1 MQLAAATEEGDL
13 GSPFLIAALWAI
25 LGTSRAAVEPG
36 VQQGTLMITSKLPHV
51 GTTIFT
57 QMSQLAVEAG
67 ALNLSQGFPDFDGPQ
82 ALRDAVGRHIA
93 NGHNQY
99 APMTGLPALRQQV
112 AAKIARSYGVEVN
125 ADSEVTITPG
135 ATQAI
140 FCAIQAVIQRGDE
153 VIVFDPCY
161 DSYEPAV
168 ELAGGRCVHVQ
179 LGLEDFAID
188 WQRLAEALSPR
199 TRMII
204 LNTPHNPSG
213 ALISRAELDQLAAL
227 IRDRDIYLVSDEV
240 YEHLV
245 FDGVPHVSVLAHE
258 ELYKRAFVVSSF
270 GKTYHVT
277 GWKTGYVVA
286 PPALSA
292 ELRKVHQYVSFCGVT
307 PLQYALADFMAQCPE
322 HVEELPAFY
331 QAKRDLFCDLLSAS
345 RFSFTRVAGTYF
357 QLVDYAQI
365 RPDLND
371 VDMAKW
377 MTREH
382 GVAAIPVSV
391 FYQQPPQG
399 QRLVRLC
406 FAKREE
412 TLRQA
417 AEKLCVI

>member
-1 MQLAAATEEGDL
+1 
-13 GSPFLIAALWAI
+13 
-25 LGTSRAAVEPG
+25 
-36 VQQGTLMITSKLPHV
+36 MIISKLPNV

-57 QMSQLAVEAG
+57 RMSQLAAETG
-67 ALNLSQGFPDFDGPQ
+67 ALNLSQGFPYFDGPQ
-82 ALRDAVGRHIA
+82 ALRDAVGQHIA
-93 NGHNQY
+93 SGHNQY
-99 APMTGLPALRQQV
+99 SPMTGLPALRTQV
-112 AAKIARSYGVEVN
+112 AAKIARSYGVHVD
-125 ADSEVTITPG
+125 ADTEVTITPG

-140 FCAIQAVIQRGDE
+140 FCAIQAVIHAGDE

-161 DSYEPAV
+161 DSYEPSV

-179 LGLEDFAID
+179 LGLAAFSID
-188 WQRLAEALSPR
+188 WQKLTDALTPR

-227 IRDRDIYLVSDEV
+227 IADRDIYLISDEV

-245 FDGVPHVSVLAHE
+245 YDGVPHVSVLSHP
-258 ELYKRAFVVSSF
+258 ELYHRAFVVSSF

-286 PPALSA
+286 PPALTA

-307 PLQYALADFMAQCPE
+307 PLQYALADYMAASPE

-331 QAKRDLFCDLLSAS
+331 QAKRDLFCDVLKPS
-345 RFSFTRVAGTYF
+345 RFTFTPVAGTYF
-357 QLVDYAQI
+357 QLVDYAHI

-371 VDMAKW
+371 VDMAVW
-377 MTREH
+377 LTREH
-382 GVAAIPVSV
+382 GVATIPVSV
-391 FYQQPPQG
+391 FYQTPPEG

-412 TLRQA
+412 TLREA

>member
-1 MQLAAATEEGDL
+1 
-13 GSPFLIAALWAI
+13 
-25 LGTSRAAVEPG
+25 
-36 VQQGTLMITSKLPHV
+36 MITSKLPNV

-57 QMSQLAVEAG
+57 QMSQLAVETG
-67 ALNLSQGFPDFDGPQ
+67 ALNLSQGFPDFEGPQ

-179 LGLEDFAID
+179 LGLDDFAID
-188 WQRLAEALSPR
+188 WQKLGEALSPR

-258 ELYKRAFVVSSF
+258 ELYPRAFVVSSF

-307 PLQYALADFMAQCPE
+307 PLQYALADFMAECPE
-322 HVEELPAFY
+322 HVEQLPAFY
-331 QAKRDLFCDLLSAS
+331 QAKRDLFCDLLSPS

-357 QLVDYAQI
+357 QLVDYSQI

-371 VDMAKW
+371 VDMATW

>member
-1 MQLAAATEEGDL
+1 
-13 GSPFLIAALWAI
+13 
-25 LGTSRAAVEPG
+25 
-36 VQQGTLMITSKLPHV
+36 MITSKLPNV
-51 GTTIFT
+51 GITIFT
-57 QMSQLAVEAG
+57 QMSQLAASSG
-67 ALNLSQGFPDFDGPQ
+67 AINLSQGFPDFDAPQ
-82 ALRDAVGRHIA
+82 ALCDAVGKHIA

-99 APMTGLPALRQQV
+99 SPMTGLPLLRQQV
-112 AAKIARSYGVEVN
+112 AAKIARSYGVAVD
-125 ADSEVTITPG
+125 ADNEVTITPG

-140 FCAIQAVIQRGDE
+140 FCAIQAVIHNGDE
-153 VIVFDPCY
+153 VIVFDPSY
-161 DSYEPAV
+161 DSYEPSV

-179 LGLEDFAID
+179 LGLSDFSID
-188 WQRLAEALSPR
+188 FQKLAEAITPR
-199 TRMII
+199 TRMIV

-213 ALISRAELDQLAAL
+213 ALISRAELDQLADL

-245 FDGVPHVSVLAHE
+245 FDGVPHVSVLNHE
-258 ELYKRAFVVSSF
+258 ELYQRAFVVSSF

-286 PPALSA
+286 PPALTA

-307 PLQYALADFMAQCPE
+307 PLQYALADFMAEHPE
-322 HVEELPAFY
+322 HVKELPAFY
-331 QAKRDLFCDLLSAS
+331 QAKRDLFCDLLVPS

-357 QLVDYAQI
+357 QLVDYSQI

-371 VDMAKW
+371 VEMALW

-382 GVAAIPVSV
+382 GVASIPISV
-391 FYQQPPQG
+391 FYQTPPAG

-412 TLRQA
+412 TLREA

>member
-1 MQLAAATEEGDL
+1 MGKRALYA
-13 GSPFLIAALWAI
+13 PFFMPGVWAI
-25 LGTSRAAVEPG
+25 LGTSRAVVEPG
-36 VQQGTLMITSKLPHV
+36 VQQGILMITSKLPNV

-57 QMSQLAVEAG
+57 QMSQLAVETG
-67 ALNLSQGFPDFDGPQ
+67 ALNLSQGFPDFEGPQ

-112 AAKIARSYGVEVN
+112 AAKIARSYGIEVN

-179 LGLEDFAID
+179 LGLDDFAID
-188 WQRLAEALSPR
+188 WQKLGEALSPR

-258 ELYKRAFVVSSF
+258 ELYPRAFVVSSF

-307 PLQYALADFMAQCPE
+307 PLQYALADFMAECPE
-322 HVEELPAFY
+322 HVEQLPAFY
-331 QAKRDLFCDLLSAS
+331 QAKRDLFCDLLSPS

-357 QLVDYAQI
+357 QLVDYSQI
-365 RPDLND
+365 RRDLND
-371 VDMAKW
+371 VDMATW